1 MEWQELT
8 ATAGLLVGFGFLIK
22 YLTTDLSRALEELK
36 EINIKLIDKINKLV
50 DVVATKWKE

>member
-22 YLTTDLSRALEELK
+22 YLTTDLTNTLNELK
-36 EINIKLIDKINKLV
+36 EINVKLIDKINNLV
-50 DVVATKWKE
+50 DVVASKWKE

>member
-22 YLTTDLSRALEELK
+22 YLTVNLNNNLFRLEK
-36 EINIKLIDKINKLV
+36 INIKLIDAVNRLRQYIERKL
-50 DVVATKWKE
+50 

>member
-22 YLTTDLSRALEELK
+22 YLTTDLSNTLEELK
-36 EINIKLIDKINKLV
+36 SINIKLIDKINELV
-50 DVVATKWKE
+50 DTVAKKWKE

>member
-22 YLTTDLSRALEELK
+22 YLTTDLTNTLEELK
-36 EINIKLIDKINKLV
+36 SINVKLIDRINVLV
-50 DVVATKWKE
+50 DTVSKKWKE